1 MLASRLSPM
10 CVQCVANSLPY
21 VGIAVGGLKVM
32 TWQARRR
39 GPARDTAGPPRAAV
53 EARVAPRA

>member
-1 MLASRLSPM
+1 M
-10 CVQCVANSLPY
+10 CVQCVASSLPY

-39 GPARDTAGPPRAAV
+39 GPVGEAAGTTRAEA
-53 EARVAPRA
+53 EARVASRA